1 MMVILG
7 EYVLPVIGSLLLV
20 AVVTLIAEAPF
31 FLAATAGTKY
41 SLGYKLEIFIL
52 INIITNMTIMVI
64 WLAITYI
71 IDDSFEVWLMILL
84 GVLQITAALVE
95 AFVYRKALKTET
107 VKTLACSFLANALSA
122 AAVMF
127 VIFLFEL

>member
-7 EYVLPVIGSLLLV
+7 EYVLPFIGSLLLV

-31 FLAATAGTKY
+31 YLAASAGAKC
-41 SLGYKLEIFIL
+41 SLGYKLGIFIL

-84 GVLQITAALVE
+84 GVLQITAALIE
-95 AFVYRKALKTET
+95 AFVYRKALKTEK
-107 VKTLACSFLANALSA
+107 VKTLVCSFLANALSA

-127 VIFLFEL
+127 VIFQFEL